1 MNQLLGDKNT
11 YKVVRVDPTTKLQK
25 KNNSIVNE
33 LYKGKHINYREKQ
46 QLASSAATA
55 PRLYGLPKIHKP
67 ECPLR
72 PISSSINVPCY
83 ELSIYLG
90 KILTPLISEDYNIK
104 NSFDLQNRL
113 ADVNVCNDD
122 VKRSF
127 WAGDGEVAILDLWE
141 ERAAD
146 LRSSR
151 KNGHIYKEMANE
163 LAKLG
168 YNYTARDIQVK
179 IANFTQRYRK
189 ERVEM
194 GPSGGSPSIWPFYAR
209 VNQIIGGFKANR
221 FCELMLESIDES
233 STASSVPTTPSP
245 QLTSTPSTP
254 QPWSNP
260 PSPLP
265 GSSAIEPKKKKNIV
279 SVHTKVM
286 EKFEAV
292 SVEITNY
299 MKKSEENENKFMK
312 IEEEKANALK
322 ETAQDN
328 KEPKKAFVAIN
339 P

>member
-1 MNQLLGDKNT
+1 
-11 YKVVRVDPTTKLQK
+11 
-25 KNNSIVNE
+25 
-33 LYKGKHINYREKQ
+33 
-46 QLASSAATA
+46 
-55 PRLYGLPKIHKP
+55 
-67 ECPLR
+67 
-72 PISSSINVPCY
+72 
-83 ELSIYLG
+83 
-90 KILTPLISEDYNIK
+90 
-104 NSFDLQNRL
+104 
-113 ADVNVCNDD
+113 
-122 VKRSF
+122 
-127 WAGDGEVAILDLWE
+127 
-141 ERAAD
+141 
-146 LRSSR
+146 
-151 KNGHIYKEMANE
+151 MANE

-189 ERVEM
+189 EKTEM

-209 VNQIIGGFKANR
+209 VHQIIGGFKANR

-233 STASSVPTTPSP
+233 STTSSVPSTPSP

-265 GSSAIEPKKKKNIV
+265 GSSAIEPKKKKNFV

-286 EKFEAV
+286 EKFEEV

-322 ETAQDN
+322 EIAQNN
-328 KEPKKAFVAIN
+328 KELKNGILAFLNKKN
-339 P
+339 